1 MAIKRY
7 VSNADTTITNAYKF
21 NLSDN
26 AKEANMGESDIMELF
41 AIYAQASSASLEK
54 SRMLLKF
61 SVDDIKAD
69 RDSGALP
76 ASGSVNFYLR
86 MFNAPHGQT
95 IPEKYNISVL
105 PVAQSWDEGYGLDME
120 SYLDVGA
127 ASWLSASAT
136 KKAQVAEVSFL
147 DDKKHKLVG
156 KHVSLYNG
164 LRQRKNYWF
173 KISSTGSGPVV
184 TGQEFVVDISDGA
197 HTTGAHFAT
206 IFKNAVNSASSS
218 GQTAILSG
226 SSTTVVSVTNDV
238 LGEAKSPKISDGI
251 TSFCTA
257 IIHEYGLSAIKWNK
271 EGGDY
276 YTDMNTKYLAAGGES
291 LIPIKKKYVDGVEDA
306 EVEITSLVEE
316 WIVSKTVSP
325 MNFTKA
331 YAQITFSGQPAD
343 NSSISLIDTNG
354 RERTFLFKDGSTTGN
369 YDGVNIYVDTDANT
383 TTQATKFKE
392 AVDSLDGFRDE
403 MASATTANMV
413 HLSQSNA
420 GFGGNRKVT
429 TSGTTNTS
437 ISNSGYFANGVGLQ
451 NNGLLVKLS
460 GSYEDGTMEKTFYTK
475 KYFTRGSEFFFKRP
489 TIEARWDSSLGDDRG
504 DFYASRSLVS
514 AADNKHTL
522 FLYNFFRGTPKN
534 IPDMETGNIYVQ
546 LFNSSGTELVGA
558 TNPYPVTGGHYPG
571 STGIYTASFAIET
584 TESVVTDVWVGKAT
598 SSGNVKRGV
607 GETQYHTGSFQV
619 NKYKASSTA
628 ANYDSDYVS
637 KITNLK
643 SVYANEERPRFRL
656 YTRKR
661 NWQPNIYNVA
671 SNSAP
676 ISIGKDAYYKIDR
689 ESDGLNVISYGTGSL
704 QYTKM
709 SYDMSGSYFDLDMS
723 LLDSGYSY
731 EISLVFKLDG
741 VYKEQNE
748 KYKFRVEK

>member
-1 MAIKRY
+1 MGIKRY
-7 VSNADTTITNAYKF
+7 ISNADTTITNAYKF

-41 AIYAQASSASLEK
+41 TIYAQASSSSLEK

-76 ASGSVNFYLR
+76 VSGSVSFYLR
-86 MFNAPHGQT
+86 MFNAPHGQS

-120 SYLDVGA
+120 SYLDIGA

-136 KKAQVAEVSFL
+136 KKAQVVEVSFL
-147 DDKKHKLVG
+147 DNRKHKLVG

-173 KISSTGSGPVV
+173 KVGSSGSAPVLTG
-184 TGQEFVVDISDGA
+184 TEFAVDISAGSATTAA
-197 HTTGAHFAT
+197 HYAT
-206 IFKNAVNSASSS
+206 ILKNAVNSASSS
-218 GQTAILSG
+218 GHTAALSG
-226 SSTTVVSVTNDV
+226 SSTSVVSVTNDV
-238 LGEAKSPKISDGI
+238 LGEAKSPIISNGI
-251 TSFCTA
+251 TSYCTA
-257 IIHEYGLSAIKWNK
+257 LIQEYGLSAVVWNT
-271 EGGDY
+271 EGGEY
-276 YTDMNTKYLAAGGES
+276 YTDLNTKYVTDADVS
-291 LIPIKKKYVDGVEDA
+291 LIPIKKKYVDGPEDTD
-306 EVEITSLVEE
+306 VEITSLVEE

-331 YAQITFSGQPAD
+331 YAQITFTGLPAD
-343 NSSISLIDTNG
+343 DSSISLTDTVG
-354 RERTFLFKDGSTTGN
+354 RKRTFLFKDGSTTGN
-369 YDGVNIYVDTDANT
+369 YDGVYVYVDTDAT
-383 TTQATKFKE
+383 PATQATKFKE

-403 MASATTANMV
+403 MATSTTSAIV

-420 GFGGNRKVT
+420 GFGGNRKIT
-429 TSGTTNTS
+429 TSGTTNSS

-460 GSYEDGTMEKTFYTK
+460 GSFEDGTMEKTFYTK

-489 TIEARWDSSLGDDRG
+489 MIEARWDSSLGDDRG
-504 DFYASRSLVS
+504 DFYASSSLVS
-514 AADNKHTL
+514 SVDNKHTL

-534 IPDMETGNIYVQ
+534 IPDMETGKIYVQ
-546 LFNSSGTELVGA
+546 LFDSSGTELVGA
-558 TNPYPVTGGHYPG
+558 TSPYPVTGGHYPG
-571 STGIYTASFAIET
+571 STGMYTASFAIDT
-584 TESVVTDVWVGKAT
+584 TESTVRDIWVGGGT
-598 SSGNVKRGV
+598 SDGSVKRGV

-643 SVYANEERPRFRL
+643 SVYSKEERPRFRL
-656 YTRKR
+656 YSRKR
-661 NWQPNIYNVA
+661 DWQPNIYNVA
-671 SNSAP
+671 SNVAP
-676 ISIGKDAYYKIDR
+676 TTIVKGSYYKIDR
-689 ESDGLNVISYGTGSL
+689 ESDGLTVISYGTGSL
-704 QYTKM
+704 EYTKM

-723 LLDSGYSY
+723 LLDPGYSY